1 VLHNSLPSKAK
12 LKRRHVAME
21 SFYKFYDDLE
31 ETLYHMVFDCPVAK
45 RFWSEVKKS
54 SGMTVPLL
62 HPST

>member
-1 VLHNSLPSKAK
+1 
-12 LKRRHVAME
+12 ME